1 MSIKYL
7 LSVTCLVFVSTT
19 IFAQKYSE
27 SNITLHTESGDLQGT
42 LAVPHTSAKVPLAII
57 IQGSGPTDRN
67 GNTPIGTNNSLKM
80 LAQTLGDKKIA
91 SLRFDKRGIAQS
103 KDAAKDESEM
113 RFEDNAADVSLWIEL
128 LRKDE
133 RFGKI
138 TLIGHSEGSLV
149 ALLAAK
155 HADAYISLAGAGR
168 PIDIILKEQ
177 LDNIPE
183 DMKAGAFTVIDSL
196 KMGHMVNKYDPRLF
210 SIFRPS
216 VQPYMISWIKY
227 DPAREISNLKL
238 PALIIQGTKDLQVG
252 IVDAKLLSQA
262 KPNARYV
269 LIQNMNHVLKD
280 ITSDDRNDNYK
291 SYNDPVLPL
300 DKTLVK
306 EIQKFIKKYGK

>member
-1 MSIKYL
+1 
-7 LSVTCLVFVSTT
+7 
-19 IFAQKYSE
+19 
-27 SNITLHTESGDLQGT
+27 
-42 LAVPHTSAKVPLAII
+42 
-57 IQGSGPTDRN
+57 
-67 GNTPIGTNNSLKM
+67 
-80 LAQTLGDKKIA
+80 
-91 SLRFDKRGIAQS
+91 
-103 KDAAKDESEM
+103 
-113 RFEDNAADVSLWIEL
+113 
-128 LRKDE
+128 
-133 RFGKI
+133 
-138 TLIGHSEGSLV
+138 
-149 ALLAAK
+149 
-155 HADAYISLAGAGR
+155 
-168 PIDIILKEQ
+168 
-177 LDNIPE
+177 
-183 DMKAGAFTVIDSL
+183 
-196 KMGHMVNKYDPRLF
+196 MGHMVNKYDPRLF